1 MAIIARI
8 TAKFNVYYGAH
19 PSKYSSTFDFYLT
32 MLTSYA
38 VLTMMVTNAV
48 LGGIADTVAQTITAV
63 RQRAVRK
70 PGGVRDDDTFAIEI
84 HELDKQNPLS
94 SRELIPDSK
103 ALPPPF
109 DFERLARF
117 MGYGFMMAPVQL
129 KWFQFLQKSFPIT
142 KASGLSPVLKRVA
155 CDQLIFAPAGMC
167 ISSETKYSGFGS
179 NNSL

>member
-8 TAKFNVYYGAH
+8 TAKYNSYYSGH
-19 PSKYSSTFDFYLT
+19 PSKQLFETFDLDLM
-32 MLTSYA
+32 MLTSHA
-38 VLTMMVTNAV
+38 VITMMVTNAT

-70 PGGVRDDDTFAIEI
+70 PGGVKGDDTIAIEI
-84 HELDKQNPLS
+84 HELDTKNPLQ

-117 MGYGFMMAPVQL
+117 MGYGFIMAPVQL
-129 KWFQFLQKSFPIT
+129 KWFQFLSRSFPIT
-142 KASGLSPVLKRVA
+142 KASGFGPAVKRVA
-155 CDQLIFAPAGMC
+155 CDQFIFAPAGT
-167 ISSETKYSGFGS
+167 S
-179 NNSL
+179 